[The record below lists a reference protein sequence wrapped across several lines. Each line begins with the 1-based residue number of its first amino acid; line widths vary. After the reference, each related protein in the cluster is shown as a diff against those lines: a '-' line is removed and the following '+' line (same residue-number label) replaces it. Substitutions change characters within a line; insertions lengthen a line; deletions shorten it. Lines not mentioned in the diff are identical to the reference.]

1 MRPSRRAL
9 GAVALVVLI
18 CLAVP
23 AGASGAVLTRLN
35 NSLFFQDFDGE
46 VNQVTFGLSGGNH
59 TFTDTGAPI
68 DTDFGTNGGDGNLQN
83 DECAPVPADSAVATN
98 SATCPAQAGDLLTLS
113 LDVGD
118 DSAAPEGTVPTPA
131 AMCGGTGS
139 DNLTGGA
146 GADFILGEDGR
157 GHRGGGRG

>member
-35 NSLFFQDFDGE
+35 NSLFFQDFAGE
-46 VNQVTFGLSGGNH
+46 VNQVTYGLSGGNH

-68 DTDFGTNGGDGNLQN
+68 DTDFGANGGDGNLQN
-83 DECAPVPADSAVATN
+83 DECAPVPADSRGRH
-98 SATCPAQAGDLLTLS
+98 QLRDLS
-113 LDVGD
+113 R
-118 DSAAPEGTVPTPA
+118 AARRPPHARARRGERHR
-131 AMCGGTGS
+131 
-139 DNLTGGA
+139 GA
-146 GADFILGEDGR
+146 GRAPFPRRRPCAAGTDPTT
-157 GHRGGGRG
+157 